1 MSQKP
6 NSLYLKV
13 VQITDHYFGPPA
25 DRFIR
30 RQIENH
36 LNKNPEELVTSDL
49 KELTDWIEMSMA
61 VLTDDHRVIGE
72 YLAKLQ
78 SLTSRNR

>member
-1 MSQKP
+1 MSNMNQKP
-6 NSLYLKV
+6 KSLYLKV
-13 VQITDHYFGPPA
+13 VHITANYLGPPA

-36 LNKNPEELVTSDL
+36 LNKHPEELARKDL
-49 KELTDWIEMSMA
+49 KELINWIEVSMTIS
-61 VLTDDHRVIGE
+61 TDDHKMIHE

-78 SLTSRNR
+78 SLI

>member
-1 MSQKP
+1 MNQKSK
-6 NSLYLKV
+6 SLYLKV
-13 VQITDHYFGPPA
+13 VHITDHYLGPTA

-36 LNKNPEELVTSDL
+36 LNKHPEELAQKDL
-49 KELTDWIEMSMA
+49 KELISWIEVSMTI
-61 VLTDDHRVIGE
+61 LTDDHKTIHE

-78 SLTSRNR
+78 SLI

>member
-1 MSQKP
+1 MIQKP
-6 NSLYLKV
+6 KSLYLKV
-13 VQITDHYFGPPA
+13 VRITDHYLGPAA

-36 LNKNPEELVTSDL
+36 LNKHPEELAQADL
-49 KELTDWIEMSMA
+49 KELISWIEVSMA
-61 VLTDDHRVIGE
+61 VLTADRKIIRE

-78 SLTSRNR
+78 SLISSKH

>member
-1 MSQKP
+1 MDQKP

-13 VQITDHYFGPPA
+13 VQITDHYFGPTA

-36 LNKNPEELVTSDL
+36 LNKNPEELVKSDL
-49 KELTDWIEMSMA
+49 KELTDWIEMSMT
-61 VLTDDHRVIGE
+61 VLTDDNRVIGE
-72 YLAKLQ
+72 YLSKLH
-78 SLTSRNR
+78 SLIYRNR

>member
-1 MSQKP
+1 MIQKP
-6 NSLYLKV
+6 KSLYLKV
-13 VQITDHYFGPPA
+13 VHITNHYLGPTA

-36 LNKNPEELVTSDL
+36 LNKHPEELAQADL
-49 KELTDWIEMSMA
+49 KELINWIEISMTA
-61 VLTDDHRVIGE
+61 ITADHKMIRE

-78 SLTSRNR
+78 SLISGNR

>member
-1 MSQKP
+1 MPNINQKSK
-6 NSLYLKV
+6 SLYLKV
-13 VQITDHYFGPPA
+13 VHITDHYLGPAA

-36 LNKNPEELVTSDL
+36 LNKHPEELVQKDL
-49 KELTDWIEMSMA
+49 KELINWIEVSMTI
-61 VLTDDHRVIGE
+61 LTDDHKMIRE

-78 SLTSRNR
+78 SLI